1 MEILESV
8 DTLLSAP
15 PLPSDILER
24 CKIFL
29 FTTSSQPPSP
39 GTKRLKASTGMGNPK
54 AVERV
59 VGCVVVQPIKT
70 GMRVLQGDEGA
81 LEGKRKRDE
90 VVVVGEDAESTGD
103 ASTSSKAVICS

>member
-15 PLPSDILER
+15 PLPSEILER

-29 FTTSSQPPSP
+29 FTTSSQPPS
-39 GTKRLKASTGMGNPK
+39 TNNKRLKTSTGTGNPK

-70 GMRVLQGDEGA
+70 GMRVLQGHEGTF
-81 LEGKRKRDE
+81 EGKRKRDD
-90 VVVVGEDAESTGD
+90 VVVVGEDAESEGNAGT
-103 ASTSSKAVICS
+103 STKAVICS